1 MSLPTASHQD
11 VTNDHQKRLS
21 LCEVL
26 IVEAID
32 LDVWIFMPT
41 PRWVST
47 IMVYDNEFIWG
58 DHEIERTMV
67 TQEMQGFLDRFRP
80 LGG

>member
-1 MSLPTASHQD
+1 
-11 VTNDHQKRLS
+11 
-21 LCEVL
+21 L

-41 PRWVST
+41 PRWAST